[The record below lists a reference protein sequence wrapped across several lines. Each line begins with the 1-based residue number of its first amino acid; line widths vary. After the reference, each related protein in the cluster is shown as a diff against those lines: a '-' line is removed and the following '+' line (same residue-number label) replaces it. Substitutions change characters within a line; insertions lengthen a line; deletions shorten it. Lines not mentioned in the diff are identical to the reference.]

1 MRFKKILASFMT
13 AGMML
18 TFIPTVSMA
27 ATVGWNGNDS
37 DGWRYYTTSS
47 SYVKNDWKKIDG
59 KWYYFNS
66 NGYMESNC
74 YRDGYWLTK
83 SGAWDGT
90 SSHGTWEKNSNGWWY
105 EDSGWYP
112 VNRWLWIDGECYYFD
127 SKGFMEYNCYRDG
140 CWLSSS
146 GAWDRSYSHGTWKK
160 DSKGWWYEDNGWY
173 PKSQWLWI
181 DGAKYRFSSIG
192 YWIPYGDTNNGVLEL
207 KSFLKMNF
215 NDAVN
220 DLNRIGFNGETYTY
234 GFSTDYI
241 TLSRFDSQMLDPVD
255 YVLYISIHKSSSYS
269 IYGVTPGMTL
279 AEAEKVLVGEG
290 NVYLKEGNT
299 CVYRLN
305 DGKYITICL
314 SSNKISSVYYASYYW
329 I

>member
-18 TFIPTVSMA
+18 TFIPTSAMA

-181 DGAKYRFSSIG
+181 DGEKYWFGASG
-192 YWIPYGDTNNGVLEL
+192 YWN
-207 KSFLKMNF
+207 
-215 NDAVN
+215 
-220 DLNRIGFNGETYTY
+220 
-234 GFSTDYI
+234 STDYYVKELAGWWHRVGGLPYSAKYYYRFTDNARETYYEDDDGNL
-241 TLSRFDSQMLDPVD
+241 TLSSTSPVEYETTSD
-255 YVLYISIHKSSSYS
+255 GRI
-269 IYGVTPGMTL
+269 
-279 AEAEKVLVGEG
+279 KVIFA
-290 NVYLKEGNT
+290 NHSDN
-299 CVYRLN
+299 N
-305 DGKYITICL
+305 I
-314 SSNKISSVYYASYYW
+314 SYYMQDEDNRDVLW
-329 I
+329 LYSEYNGELHYSGTDSLWR